1 MKVCVVGLR
10 GVPSV
15 MGGVETHC
23 EQLFPR
29 LKQLHPTDSFTIVGR
44 KAYLP
49 KQVREYE
56 GLQIVSLPHAHSR
69 YFEAITNTFYGT
81 LYARFMMHADLL
93 HLHGIGPA
101 LVAPFAKALGMKV
114 IVTYHSKNYEHRKWN
129 RCGRVFLRTGELFA
143 VMFADRIIA
152 VSKGIA
158 CDLRR
163 RFPWAA
169 EKVYFIPNGA
179 TDFGWATAERPSA
192 GEVLDK
198 YGLRP
203 SKYIVSVGRLVP
215 EKGFDDLCNA
225 FEGTPL
231 DCKLVIVGA
240 ADLESDYSNDLLR
253 KANDRVKFV
262 GFVKRDVLR
271 ILLSHASLF
280 VLSSHNEGLP
290 IAALEAIVA
299 GTPIVLSDI
308 EPNRELGLQAQHYYK
323 TGDIINLRHKI
334 SEAHRC
340 YQVNPTDRDA
350 ILQQYDWRAICR
362 KTDQIYSS
370 LQNEAATGTLWN

>member
-1 MKVCVVGLR
+1 
-10 GVPSV
+10 

-29 LKQLHPTDSFTIVGR
+29 LKQLHPSDSFTIVGR

-49 KQVREYE
+49 KQVCEYQ

-69 YFEAITNTFYGT
+69 YFETITNTIYGT
-81 LYARFMMHADLL
+81 VYARFAMNADIL

-129 RCGRVFLRTGELFA
+129 CWARFFLRTGELFA
-143 VMFADRIIA
+143 VTFADRIIA

-169 EKVYFIPNGA
+169 AKVYFIPNGA
-179 TDFGWATAERPSA
+179 TDFGGNTAESRGA
-192 GEVLDK
+192 EEVLDRC
-198 YGLRP
+198 GVRP
-203 SKYIVSVGRLVP
+203 SKYIISVGRLVP
-215 EKGFDDLCNA
+215 EKGFDELCSA
-225 FEGTPL
+225 FEATTL
-231 DCKLVIVGA
+231 DCKLVIAGD
-240 ADLESDYSNDLLR
+240 ADRESDYSNSLLER
-253 KANDRVKFV
+253 ANDRLKFM
-262 GFVKRDVLR
+262 GFVKRDALR

-290 IAALEAIVA
+290 IAVLEALLA
-299 GTPIVLSDI
+299 GVPILLSDI
-308 EPNRELGLQAQHYYK
+308 EPNRELGLQPHHYYK
-323 TGDIINLRHKI
+323 TGDIIDLRNKL
-334 SEAHRC
+334 SQAHER
-340 YQVNPTDRDA
+340 YRVKPTDRDA
-350 ILQQYDWRAICR
+350 ILRQYDWRAICR
-362 KTDQIYSS
+362 KTDRLYSS
-370 LQNEAATGTLWN
+370 LQERSVIGTAWN